1 MKKSLLILCSAVLAF
16 AGCTEKV
23 KIEDSLTL
31 KPESPTSLK
40 VPKEGQI
47 VNVEFKS
54 TLAWTAS
61 LDVQEDVAT
70 VSPKSGEATPK
81 DAFSKV
87 KVSVTKNATTVDRAI
102 KLTVKCEGL
111 PPVTVTINQESQWHL
126 KASQESLSIGKDG
139 GELSF
144 TLDTNVPF
152 EMKTYEDFNKWSE
165 VKADGNKY
173 TITVKPNNSYYE
185 RQGYVK
191 FTTTQEG
198 FTEPVETETGTVDKP
213 VTIRVYFNQ
222 ECLKHVNYAIDIH
235 DMNIGKTVISEAVY
249 NGKHYVCDGN
259 VIYEINPA
267 DGKYAKVEL
276 GGKDFK
282 QKVITNDDAGNLII
296 CTHTAY
302 EKEAYIQDFIMN
314 VVNKD
319 GEKNVIN
326 VPAWKVGGPAGAR
339 ICVRGDAT
347 KNALVTV
354 PVEGIVDVT
363 MSKTVTYWT
372 IKDGVAG
379 ALTKLEVNGMEAT
392 WGTDSWNTYPG
403 NFVSIASIGL
413 SAEEGFI
420 VSGAYEGNNIYKVD
434 GKGNASLLF
443 KPHTEQSGN
452 YAYQTIDVRKIGGKP
467 YLVSLAST
475 HFPQWGLPPVISLVE
490 LENVTPG
497 KVIHDVAIINKAA
510 ANFFKKDSDE
520 NESPFSDIKL
530 YDDNGKI
537 GVALVDINGKCM
549 QSFTFD
555 PAVLK

>member
-1 MKKSLLILCSAVLAF
+1 MKKSLLILCSAALAF
-16 AGCTEKV
+16 AGCTEKAKV
-23 KIEDSLTL
+23 EDSLTL
-31 KPESPTSLK
+31 KPDSPASLT
-40 VPKEGQI
+40 VPKDGQI

-61 LDVQEDVAT
+61 VDVEEDVAT
-70 VSPKSGEATPK
+70 VSPKSGEASPK

-87 KVSVTKNATTVDRAI
+87 KVSVMKNGTTADRVI
-102 KLTVKCEGL
+102 KLTIKSEGL
-111 PPVTVTINQESQWHL
+111 PPVTVAINQESQWHL
-126 KASQESLSIGKDG
+126 KASEGSLSIGKDG

-144 TLDTNVPF
+144 TIDANVPF
-152 EMKTYEDFNKWSE
+152 EMKTYEEFNKWSE
-165 VKADGNKY
+165 VKNDGNKY
-173 TITVKPNNSYYE
+173 TITVKPNNSYNE
-185 RQGYVK
+185 RQGYIK

-198 FTEPVETETGTVDKP
+198 FTEPVETGSGTVDQP
-213 VTIRVYFNQ
+213 VTIRVHFKQ
-222 ECLKHVNYAIDIH
+222 ECLKSLNYSIDIH
-235 DMNIGKTVISEAVY
+235 NMEFGNTVLSEAIY
-249 NGKHYVCDGN
+249 NGKHYVCDGS

-296 CTHTAY
+296 CNHSAY
-302 EKEAYIQDFIMN
+302 ENSAYIQDFMMN

-326 VPAWKVGGPAGAR
+326 VPAWTVGGPAGAR

-354 PVEGIVDVT
+354 PVEGIEKIT
-363 MSKTVTYWT
+363 MSKTISYWT

-392 WGTDSWNTYPG
+392 WGSDHWNTYPN

-413 SAEEGFI
+413 TADEGFI

-434 GKGNASLLF
+434 GKGNATLLF
-443 KPHTEQSGN
+443 KPDAEQSGN
-452 YAYQTIDVRKIGGKP
+452 YAYQTIDVRKIGDKP

-475 HFPQWGLPPVISLVE
+475 FFPQYGLPPVISLVE

-497 KVIHDVAIINKAA
+497 NVIHDAAIINKAA
-510 ANFFKKDSDE
+510 TTFFKKDSDASE
-520 NESPFSDIKL
+520 GPASDVKL
-530 YDDNGKI
+530 YNDNGKVGI
-537 GVALVDINGKCM
+537 ALVDLNGRCVE
-549 QSFTFD
+549 SYTFD
-555 PAVLK
+555 PSVLK